1 MGARILVVEDN
12 GPNRELIA
20 YLLTAFGHTAEAA
33 RHGEEGWR
41 RARAESFDLLLC
53 DVHLPGR
60 GGFELARLLKSD
72 PALAQVP
79 LLAVTALALVGD
91 REKVLAAG
99 FDGYLSKPINPE
111 TFVREVEAFLPPDK
125 WGARRDQR

>member
-12 GPNRELIA
+12 GPNRELVT

-33 RHGEEGWR
+33 RNGAEGWR
-41 RARAESFDLLLC
+41 RAQAEPFDLVLC
-53 DVHLPGR
+53 DVLLPGAD
-60 GGFELARLLKSD
+60 GFELARRMKSD
-72 PALAQVP
+72 PALAGVP

-91 REKVLAAG
+91 RERMLAAG

-125 WGARRDQR
+125 WGQRRGQR

>member
-12 GPNRELIA
+12 GPNRDLVT

-33 RHGEEGWR
+33 RNVEEGWR
-41 RARAESFDLLLC
+41 RVRAEPFDLVLC
-53 DVHLPGR
+53 DVLLPRRDGY
-60 GGFELARLLKSD
+60 ELARLFKGE
-72 PALAQVP
+72 PALARVP

-91 REKVLAAG
+91 RERMLAAG

-111 TFVREVEAFLPPDK
+111 TFVREVEAFLPPEK
-125 WGARRDQR
+125 WGTRRGER